1 MLIQGFLY
9 STHPRLPIDHLR
21 TVCGVIGC
29 ISHPDHI
36 PDTQTHIT
44 QHNHALKIRKWR
56 RWAYSCEW
64 VSWWVP
70 TIILVQ
76 RNRPGVAIV
85 CSYPALLIYY
95 ISNVTSKKISE
106 SVPPPRNRNGV
117 SYYGGASAGKRAIPG
132 LKCVSFGHFRV

>member
-1 MLIQGFLY
+1 MVRRVYLRQSTISMLIQGFLY

-29 ISHPDHI
+29 VSHPDQI

-56 RWAYSCEW
+56 RWAYSGEW

-117 SYYGGASAGKRAIPG
+117 SYYG
-132 LKCVSFGHFRV
+132 